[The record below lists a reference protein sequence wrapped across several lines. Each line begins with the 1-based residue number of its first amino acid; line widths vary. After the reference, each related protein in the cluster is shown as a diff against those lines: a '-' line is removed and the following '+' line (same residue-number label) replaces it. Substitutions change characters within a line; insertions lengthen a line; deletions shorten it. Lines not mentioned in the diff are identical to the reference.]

1 MRKLPLVAFVSAALL
16 TAGCNGEK
24 QVSLETDV
32 DKMSYGI
39 GMSMARSVKGQ
50 PIEIN
55 DAAML
60 AGLNDVLNDKPAQLE
75 EDVIREAFAAVR
87 EQQMEKQMEKQK
99 IEAAGAVKVGEEY
112 LAENA
117 KKEGV
122 KSTASGLQYEVITAG
137 TGDTPMAADTVEVHY
152 HGTLIDGTVFD
163 SSVER
168 GTPAKFPVNR
178 VIPGWTEAL
187 QLMKVGDKWR
197 LHIPASLAYGEQSP
211 SPKIPANS
219 ALVFEVELLNI
230 EKLEVEQVEKSQAS
244 TGS

>member
-1 MRKLPLVAFVSAALL
+1 MRKLPLIALVSAALL
-16 TAGCNGEK
+16 AGCNGEK
-24 QVSLETDV
+24 QVALETNV

-55 DAAML
+55 NAAMM
-60 AGLNDVLNDKPAQLE
+60 AGLKDVLNDKPAQLE

-87 EQQMEKQMEKQK
+87 EEQMEKQK
-99 IEAAGAVKVGEEY
+99 VEADGAVKIGEDY
-112 LAENA
+112 LVENA

-122 KSTASGLQYEVITAG
+122 KSTESGLQYEVMAEG
-137 TGDTPMAADTVEVHY
+137 KGDTPAATDTVEVHY

-178 VIPGWTEAL
+178 VISGWTEAL

-197 LHIPASLAYGEQSP
+197 LHIPADLAYGAQSP

-219 ALVFEVELLNI
+219 ALVFEVELLSI
-230 EKLEVEQVEKSQAS
+230 EKS
-244 TGS
+244 

>member
-1 MRKLPLVAFVSAALL
+1 MRKLPLVAIISATLL
-16 TAGCNGEK
+16 AGCNGEQEVK
-24 QVSLETDV
+24 LESNI

-55 DAAML
+55 SVAMI

-75 EDVIREAFAAVR
+75 EDMIREAFAAVR
-87 EQQMEKQMEKQK
+87 EEQMAKQK
-99 IEAAGAVKVGEEY
+99 LEAEGALQKGADF

-122 KSTASGLQYEVITAG
+122 TVTESGLQYEVLVPGAGETPTAE
-137 TGDTPMAADTVEVHY
+137 DTVEVNY
-152 HGTLIDGTVFD
+152 HGTLIDGSVFD

-168 GTPAKFPVNR
+168 GDSVKFQVNR
-178 VIPGWTEAL
+178 VIAGWTEAL
-187 QLMKVGDKWR
+187 QMMKVGDKWR
-197 LHIPASLAYGEQSP
+197 LTIPAELAYGAQSP

-219 ALVFEVELLNI
+219 ALVFEVELLG
-230 EKLEVEQVEKSQAS
+230 VEKS
-244 TGS
+244 